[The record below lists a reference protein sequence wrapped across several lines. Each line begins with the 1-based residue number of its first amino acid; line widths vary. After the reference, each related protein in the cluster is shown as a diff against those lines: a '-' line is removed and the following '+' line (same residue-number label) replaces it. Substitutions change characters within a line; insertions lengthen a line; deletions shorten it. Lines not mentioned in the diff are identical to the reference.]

1 MFFLY
6 ISFCQLCGCIFFW
19 LDTSGDSLT
28 TTWALARPGWHTY
41 SQSRPLVWFFLT
53 TQYPIFCS
61 VSSWEIKRVKHLIW
75 SKFKALLLL
84 VVVRCSFAFIYALC
98 RLIFLVLYE
107 LLQASSKGWCF
118 HFLWIKKL
126 VWFACHLVATQ
137 ESLKRCFV
145 GMQHVVSQTIQGRRM
160 APVCGMYVLHTHPSM
175 APSKSASMK
184 VSLSCTRGTRQSL
197 ESLLRWMVHVC
208 EVLAWVCSNHL
219 FGCSMKYFAEKKIR
233 QP

>member
-1 MFFLY
+1 MHTVRNNVLTSSECILCVY
-6 ISFCQLCGCIFFW
+6 SFCQLCGCIFIW

-41 SQSRPLVWFFLT
+41 AQSRPLVWLFLT
-53 TQYPIFCS
+53 TQHP
-61 VSSWEIKRVKHLIW
+61 IW
-75 SKFKALLLL
+75 SKFEALLLL
-84 VVVRCSFAFIYALC
+84 VVVPCSLAFIYTLC

-107 LLQASSKGWCF
+107 FLQASSEGWCF
-118 HFLWIKKL
+118 YFLWIKKL

-175 APSKSASMK
+175 VPSKPASMK
-184 VSLSCTRGTRQSL
+184 LSLSCTRSTRQPL
-197 ESLLRWMVHVC
+197 ESLLRWMVYVC
-208 EVLAWVCSNHL
+208 EVLTYVFSNHL
-219 FGCSMKYFAEKKIR
+219 FGSSTKYFAEKRVR